1 MELISSLNKLHS
13 VIYWGVST
21 PTFPNQVGGEMLG
34 ALFAL
39 PEQHQVP

>member
-21 PTFPNQVGGEMLG
+21 PTFPNQVGGEILR

-39 PEQHQVP
+39 PE